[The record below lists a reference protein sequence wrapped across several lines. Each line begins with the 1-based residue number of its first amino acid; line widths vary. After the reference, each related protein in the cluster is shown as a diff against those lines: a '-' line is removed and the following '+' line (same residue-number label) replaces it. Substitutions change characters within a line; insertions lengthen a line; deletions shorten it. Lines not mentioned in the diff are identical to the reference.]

1 MLLPVVASAD
11 AVKIGGIYY
20 NLNSTDKTAE
30 VTSNPDKYSG
40 AVEIPASV
48 VNPGGDETYAVT
60 GIGEK
65 AFYNCQ
71 DLTNLTIPN
80 SVTSIGE
87 LAFWNCTDLTS
98 LTIPNSVTSIAE
110 YAFQVCG
117 SLKSVTIPKYLTTI
131 SRGTFSDCHSLT
143 SVTIP
148 ESVTSI
154 GSMAFAACNALTSVD
169 IPKSVTSIGEFAFF
183 SCDALRSV
191 TIGKS
196 VTSIGGRAFDEC
208 PELTDVFC
216 NCETVPSTDV
226 DAFLYSKNMTL
237 HVPAGSVE
245 LYKAAEPWSQFNKVL
260 GMEQCAKPTITLADG
275 RLTFSCETEGVTF
288 VYELATTSATGGEGQ
303 TVELP
308 SAVSVYA
315 KKEGYVDSETATL
328 TFNISGSKGD
338 VDGDGNVNAVDL
350 TKLIEILL
358 Q

>member
-1 MLLPVVASAD
+1 MNPKTYKIMKKTLLSLLLMLLPVVASAD
-11 AVKIGGIYY
+11 AVEINGIYY

-30 VTSNPDKYSG
+30 VTSNPDNYSG

-48 VNPGGDETYAVT
+48 VNPGDDETYAVT
-60 GIGEK
+60 SIGEK
-65 AFYNCQ
+65 AF
-71 DLTNLTIPN
+71 
-80 SVTSIGE
+80 
-87 LAFWNCTDLTS
+87 WNCTGLTS

-110 YAFQVCG
+110 YAVQGCG

-169 IPKSVTSIGEFAFF
+169 IPNSVTSIGAFAFF

-208 PELTDVFC
+208 PELTDVYC
-216 NCETVPSTDV
+216 NCETVPSTNV
-226 DAFLYSKNMTL
+226 DAFDSSNPENITL

-245 LYKAAEPWSQFNKVL
+245 LYKAAEPWSQFKKVL

-303 TVELP
+303 TVDLP
-308 SAVSVYA
+308 TAISVYA
-315 KKEGYVDSETATL
+315 KKDGFIDSETATMP
-328 TFNISGSKGD
+328 FNISGLKGD

>member
-30 VTSNPDKYSG
+30 VTSNPDNYSG

-48 VNPGGDETYAVT
+48 VNPGDDETYAVT

-65 AFYNCQ
+65 AFWNCTG
-71 DLTNLTIPN
+71 LTNLTIPN
-80 SVTSIGE
+80 
-87 LAFWNCTDLTS
+87 
-98 LTIPNSVTSIAE
+98 
-110 YAFQVCG
+110 
-117 SLKSVTIPKYLTTI
+117 
-131 SRGTFSDCHSLT
+131 
-143 SVTIP
+143 
-148 ESVTSI
+148 
-154 GSMAFAACNALTSVD
+154 
-169 IPKSVTSIGEFAFF
+169 SVTSIGEFAFF

-191 TIGKS
+191 TIGKF

-208 PELTDVFC
+208 PELTDVYC
-216 NCETVPSTDV
+216 NCETVPSTNV
-226 DAFLYSKNMTL
+226 DAFDSSNPENITL

-245 LYKAAEPWSQFNKVL
+245 QYKAAEPWSQFKKVL

-275 RLTFSCETEGVTF
+275 RLTFSCETEGTTF
-288 VYELATTSATGGEGQ
+288 VYWLSSYGESQ
-303 TVELP
+303 TVTSP
-308 SAVSVYA
+308 TMYFVSVYA
-315 KKEGYVDSETATL
+315 KKEGFLDSETVTMTTPL
-328 TFNISGSKGD
+328 TFGSKGD